1 VQIGTVEHLLSAIM
15 ACGITD
21 VDIHIDGPEVPII
34 DGSALPFMH
43 LIDAAGVRELGAEIP
58 VLRLRE
64 PIELVDG
71 DKSIRIAPASRLIIK
86 YKIDFNHPVIGRESF
101 HFDFGHDNFLRKI
114 APARTFGF
122 MRDVEKLRAA
132 GLARG
137 GSVENAVVLDDRGVV
152 NGPLR
157 FKDEFVRHKILDL
170 VGDLAL
176 IGRPIV
182 GEITAHKAGHAMHS
196 RFVEKILQAAVSQHE
211 SRDSRQVFEP
221 ASPSAAD
228 ANCVLTAHPCGK
240 KATRAR
246 FSSLAL
252 VSFILAATLAAEPNP
267 HDRKPDRDRRER
279 QGLGALL
286 ARRTPSPTANDR
298 GAAERAADELHLHRR
313 DLSRSPE
320 LVRRRHRRARASK
333 SSARSTPSRASTCST
348 IAATATSCAPRRS
361 PTWPRSNGA

>member
-1 VQIGTVEHLLSAIM
+1 MFVQRKTINTAVSITGIGLHSGIYTTVELHPAAAGSGITFVRADLHGLRIPALQASTTALDYATTVGKDDVQVGTVEHLLSAIM

-21 VDIHIDGPEVPII
+21 IDMHIDGPEVPII
-34 DGSALPFMH
+34 DGSALPFLH
-43 LIDAAGVRELGAEIP
+43 LIDAAGVRDLGSEIP

-64 PIELVDG
+64 PIEIVDG
-71 DKSIRIAPASRLIIK
+71 EKSIRMVPANRLIIR

-101 HFDFGHDNFLRKI
+101 QFDFGHDSFLRKI

-182 GEITAHKAGHAMHS
+182 GEITANRAGHAMHS
-196 RFVEKILQAAVSQHE
+196 KLVARILEVA
-211 SRDSRQVFEP
+211 
-221 ASPSAAD
+221 
-228 ANCVLTAHPCGK
+228 
-240 KATRAR
+240 
-246 FSSLAL
+246 
-252 VSFILAATLAAEPNP
+252 AAET
-267 HDRKPDRDRRER
+267 HEM
-279 QGLGALL
+279 
-286 ARRTPSPTANDR
+286 
-298 GAAERAADELHLHRR
+298 
-313 DLSRSPE
+313 
-320 LVRRRHRRARASK
+320 V
-333 SSARSTPSRASTCST
+333 
-348 IAATATSCAPRRS
+348 APRLS
-361 PTWPRSNGA
+361 HPTGSYA